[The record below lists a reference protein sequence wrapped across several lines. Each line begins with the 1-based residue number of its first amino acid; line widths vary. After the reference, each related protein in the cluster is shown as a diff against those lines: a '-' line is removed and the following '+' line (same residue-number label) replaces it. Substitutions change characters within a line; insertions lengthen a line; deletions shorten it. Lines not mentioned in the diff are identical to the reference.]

1 MRNWPKKRVKAIY
14 ELVSYGWEN
23 IYIYSLKINE
33 TMKIVMMSTTE
44 EEEISMYIHSFL

>member
-1 MRNWPKKRVKAIY
+1 MFHMVGKIY
-14 ELVSYGWEN
+14 TYTL
-23 IYIYSLKINE
+23 LKINE